1 MGKAQRKFEER
12 QRLFFRLV
20 NRTWAMV
27 IAEGIANKKLPS
39 IEGWQ
44 SCRIQCPAKLTIDVG
59 RESKQERDDV
69 SAGLMSRAHH
79 FGQRGM
85 DWQNEVNQQAKE
97 FGYIMEKS
105 KELAEKYGV
114 PIDVA
119 LNRLGGQV
127 TGKQEPLIDTEDEN
141 EI

>member
-12 QRLFFRLV
+12 QRLFYKLI
-20 NRTWAMV
+20 NKTWAMV
-27 IAEGIANKKLPS
+27 IAQGIDERELPTE
-39 IEGWQ
+39 EGWQ
-44 SCRIQCPAKLTIDVG
+44 KCRIQAPAKLTIDVG
-59 RESKQERDDV
+59 RESREEREDV
-69 SAGLMSRAHH
+69 SAGLMTRAHH

-85 DWQNEVNQQAKE
+85 DWQNEVDQQAKE
-97 FGYIMEKS
+97 FSYIMEKS
-105 KELAEKYGV
+105 QELADKYDL

-127 TGKQEPLIDTEDEN
+127 TGKQEPLIETTEN

>member
-1 MGKAQRKFEER
+1 
-12 QRLFFRLV
+12 
-20 NRTWAMV
+20 
-27 IAEGIANKKLPS
+27 
-39 IEGWQ
+39 
-44 SCRIQCPAKLTIDVG
+44 
-59 RESKQERDDV
+59 
-69 SAGLMSRAHH
+69 MSRAHH

-97 FGYIMEKS
+97 FGSIMEKS
-105 KELAEKYGV
+105 KELSERYNV

-127 TGKQEPLIDTEDEN
+127 TGKQEPLIDTLEEN